1 MRAAG
6 VAAGERVAGPGT
18 DARREELAAIAA
30 ANGYALPDAPDPDA
44 DAATLLAWAANGRLP
59 LETIVAYR
67 CTIEQVN
74 EVAQM
79 LESGEIAGQAV
90 MVIEPLR

>member
-1 MRAAG
+1 MLRSI
-6 VAAGERVAGPGT
+6 GT

-30 ANGYALPDAPDPDA
+30 ANGYALSGAPDPDA
-44 DAATLLAWAANGRLP
+44 DAATLLAWAADGRLP

-79 LESGEIAGQAV
+79 LESGEIAGHAV